1 MNCNCINSM
10 ITIYTTVWR
19 NPSVINK
26 RTISISH
33 YSSSPLLLDN
43 SSKAIS
49 FNSSKVVSLTYSS
62 IDFIIPL
69 CNFIIDQQFLLIWNG
84 EFSLILLHHIYLGRG
99 ISATLFSYHCA
110 LPQSFRH
117 QLEYYNHHQ

>member
-26 RTISISH
+26 RTIGISH

-69 CNFIIDQQFLLIWNG
+69 CNL
-84 EFSLILLHHIYLGRG
+84 
-99 ISATLFSYHCA
+99 
-110 LPQSFRH
+110 
-117 QLEYYNHHQ
+117 